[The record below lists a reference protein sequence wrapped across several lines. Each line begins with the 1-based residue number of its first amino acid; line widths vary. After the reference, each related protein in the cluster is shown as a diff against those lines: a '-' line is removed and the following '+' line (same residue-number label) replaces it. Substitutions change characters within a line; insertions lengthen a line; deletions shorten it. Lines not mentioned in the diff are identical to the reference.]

1 MKIVGEIHCLCDS
14 RQRALCIADDGKGIS
29 SAGSG
34 RSVKPMSAE
43 GLCRLLTLCAAKA

>member
-1 MKIVGEIHCLCDS
+1 MKIVGEIHCLRDS
-14 RQRALCIADDGKGIS
+14 RQRALCIADDGKAIS

-34 RSVKPMSAE
+34 RSVKIMSAE